1 MRAFEL
7 INSDKFILSIEDIA
21 KLLSIRKESAK
32 VTANRYVKTKQLIR
46 IKRNFYIT
54 QADFKKLKEEDYFR
68 LANLLQVPSYISL
81 TSALGYYN
89 ISTQQMQGIIE
100 SIALKRTRNIT
111 IENAEFKFLLIKKD
125 LYTNFILE
133 RQFFIAT
140 PEKAL
145 ADTIYL
151 TSLGKYNCDFDAID
165 FNKLDK
171 QKINQIIELTNSK
184 TKTFWNNLCERYK
197 I

>member
-1 MRAFEL
+1 MRTIEL
-7 INSDKFILSIEDIA
+7 NNSTKTILSIEDISI
-21 KLLSIRKESAK
+21 LLSISRESAK
-32 VTANRYVKTKQLIR
+32 VTANRYVQSKQLIR
-46 IKRNFYIT
+46 LKRNFYIT
-54 QADFKKLKEEDYFR
+54 PNKLERLKEEDYFKI
-68 LANLLQVPSYISL
+68 ANMLQVPSYVSL
-81 TSALGYYN
+81 MSALSYYN
-89 ISTQQMQGIIE
+89 ISTQQMQEIIE

-111 IENAEFKFLLIKKD
+111 IENAEFKFLLIKKN

-133 RQFFIAT
+133 KQFFIAT

-145 ADTIYL
+145 VDTIYL

-184 TKTFWNNLCERYK
+184 TKTFWNILCKRYK